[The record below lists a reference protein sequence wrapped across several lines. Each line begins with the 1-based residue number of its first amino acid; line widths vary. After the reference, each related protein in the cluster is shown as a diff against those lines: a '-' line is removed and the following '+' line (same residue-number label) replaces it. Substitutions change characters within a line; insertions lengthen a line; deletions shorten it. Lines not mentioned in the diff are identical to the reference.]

1 MILPV
6 NETPDFFI
14 PVLAMVDEDV
24 LKELNHQ
31 MKTYPK
37 FIEEIPDYMHLHRY
51 ALGKWTIKEM
61 VGHIT
66 DTERIKL
73 DAALRIARN
82 DKVSIPGFD
91 ENQYVQ
97 NTDFNH
103 RSMGNMLEE
112 FLSVRKSAILL
123 YESLSEEELKR
134 IGTASGKPVSSRA
147 LFYFLVGHVR
157 HHEKILKKRYLIK

>member
-1 MILPV
+1 M
-6 NETPDFFI
+6 
-14 PVLAMVDEDV
+14 
-24 LKELNHQ
+24 
-31 MKTYPK
+31 
-37 FIEEIPDYMHLHRY
+37 HRY

-97 NTDFNH
+97 KTDFNH
-103 RSMGNMLEE
+103 RSMSNMLEE